1 MESWVEETVRN
12 FSVNLHTVEREMGK
26 KYEIPS
32 EFRTINIDQHEEQNQ
47 QEQEESDQ
55 ESKISEESE
64 KLNIFKPGVQLS
76 AKSDRKITFRQKMAY
91 LIQFAIQNHTLLPA
105 FQYEGISYKYS
116 LKLIER
122 VVEFFSRGDQSR
134 EEVHFFQKEI
144 LRDFNLAISPK
155 LMRDLYNQ
163 ADLRNVDH
171 MTKVELRQFFDYVTR
186 NPNEDI
192 GAISK
197 RFSYTREKTKRI
209 WRRYI
214 YIFICKGRLYIRPE
228 DFDLIR
234 LDLLQLGPKR
244 R

>member
-1 MESWVEETVRN
+1 MHCVVIV
-12 FSVNLHTVEREMGK
+12 FKCIFNLPIR
-26 KYEIPS
+26 
-32 EFRTINIDQHEEQNQ
+32 F
-47 QEQEESDQ
+47 
-55 ESKISEESE
+55 
-64 KLNIFKPGVQLS
+64 
-76 AKSDRKITFRQKMAY
+76 
-91 LIQFAIQNHTLLPA
+91 
-105 FQYEGISYKYS
+105 
-116 LKLIER
+116 
-122 VVEFFSRGDQSR
+122 
-134 EEVHFFQKEI
+134 FFQKEI

-192 GAISK
+192 GEISK